1 MKRKCSGKGLGLY
14 QSKNKKRR
22 NKSSTTELEF
32 SNEVQNHNDS
42 ISTIGYELHKED
54 DDLSTIDFSMKSQG
68 EEEQND
74 LHEILDRI
82 SVISKESME
91 SIESEYLSEEVT
103 YLSSLPGFNG
113 NNENSCSDVEE
124 LETA

>member
-1 MKRKCSGKGLGLY
+1 MERKCSGKGLELY

-54 DDLSTIDFSMKSQG
+54 DDLSTIAFSMKSQG
-68 EEEQND
+68 EEKQND

-82 SVISKESME
+82 SVISKELME
-91 SIESEYLSEEVT
+91 SNVTEYSSEEVT
-103 YLSSLPGFNG
+103 YLSS
-113 NNENSCSDVEE
+113 SWVQWK
-124 LETA
+124 